1 MPDSIPGAIYV
12 CAALLVICAV
22 TVALRAAPF
31 AALAML
37 RGSAL
42 VRFLGETMPA
52 GVMVILVMYTLRKT
66 GSASWLPALLGL
78 VATVVLHVWRG
89 RAALSVVVGTAV
101 FMGVSA
107 WLGLT
112 EG

>member
-1 MPDSIPGAIYV
+1 MPDSVPGPLYV
-12 CAALLVICAV
+12 CAALLVICVV

-52 GVMVILVMYTLRKT
+52 GVMVILVLYTLRNT
-66 GSASWLPALLGL
+66 GSAAWTPALLGL
-78 VATVVLHVWRG
+78 AATAALQVWRG

-101 FMGVSA
+101 YMAVSA
-107 WLGLT
+107 WLG
-112 EG
+112 